1 MAIVL
6 RNGNTKH
13 LPPSVEGG
21 DFRRKSE
28 GVFKENNEDHEVVE
42 GEYRNKL
49 NCVGTGVPDCPLQH
63 KSYFCVGKV
72 NSLRLAYVC
81 PLASHSRLGYK
92 A

>member
-1 MAIVL
+1 MFILLNCSRDVCNMAIVL

-42 GEYRNKL
+42 GEY
-49 NCVGTGVPDCPLQH
+49 G
-63 KSYFCVGKV
+63 FKV
-72 NSLRLAYVC
+72 NLVWNGRPKGAPTQVC
-81 PLASHSRLGYK
+81 SNFFAK
-92 A
+92 Q